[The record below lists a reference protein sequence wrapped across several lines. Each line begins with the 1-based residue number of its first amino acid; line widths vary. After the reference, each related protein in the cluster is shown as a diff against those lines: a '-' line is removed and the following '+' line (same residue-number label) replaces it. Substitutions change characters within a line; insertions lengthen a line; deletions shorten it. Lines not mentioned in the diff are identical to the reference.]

1 MESIPNERN
10 TVFHHFG
17 VSLSKN
23 MDSKSDKPFK
33 MESKN
38 SKKRIKYKKCDPIG
52 AAFQKLLDPST
63 RPRARSEPAL
73 SLSKG

>member
-1 MESIPNERN
+1 MDNNEKKESIQNLDN
-10 TVFHHFG
+10 TVIRHFC

-38 SKKRIKYKKCDPIG
+38 SKKRNKYKKCDPIG
-52 AAFQKLLDPST
+52 AAL
-63 RPRARSEPAL
+63 
-73 SLSKG
+73 

>member
-52 AAFQKLLDPST
+52 AAFQIFPSSKFRFRT
-63 RPRARSEPAL
+63 RHSIL
-73 SLSKG
+73 F

>member
-1 MESIPNERN
+1 MESILNLDN
-10 TVFHHFG
+10 SVFRHFC

-23 MDSKSDKPFK
+23 MDSKSDITIN
-33 MESKN
+33 MESKK
-38 SKKRIKYKKCDPIG
+38 SKKRNKYKKCDPIG